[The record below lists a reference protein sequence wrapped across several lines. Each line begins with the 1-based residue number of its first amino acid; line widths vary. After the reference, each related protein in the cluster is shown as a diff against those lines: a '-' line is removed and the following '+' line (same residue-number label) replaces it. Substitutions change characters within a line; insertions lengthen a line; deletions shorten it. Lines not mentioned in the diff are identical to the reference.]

1 MFMEERLEK
10 ILDLIKENNKVFVKD
25 LSKQFNVTE
34 SMIRKDLNNLQK
46 EGLVERTYGG
56 AILPRGIA
64 ENSTMDKRLEKDT
77 KIKEI
82 IAKKAFNV
90 INDFDTIFLDISSTN
105 YILAKLL
112 SKSDKKITI
121 ITNMVEISSLFNNP
135 NSDIELICIGGL
147 YNKKLGGV
155 TGSEAI
161 SSISKYRFNKS
172 FMGICGINIS
182 NRSIYNF
189 DLEEGNTKNA
199 IISSSKEVY
208 LLLQN
213 EKFDLDGAYR
223 FASLEEADFIIT
235 ESTPSPKILES
246 LQKIKIEVL

>member
-82 IAKKAFNV
+82 IAKKAFDV

-235 ESTPSPKILES
+235 ESTPNPKILES

>member
-82 IAKKAFNV
+82 IAKKAFDV

-213 EKFDLDGAYR
+213 EKFDFDGAYR

-235 ESTPSPKILES
+235 ESTPNPKILES

>member
-1 MFMEERLEK
+1 MFMEERLSK

-34 SMIRKDLNNLQK
+34 SMIRKDLNKLQK
-46 EGLVERTYGG
+46 KGLVERTYGG

-82 IAKKAFNV
+82 IAKKAFDV

-112 SKSDKKITI
+112 SKSNKNITI

-213 EKFDLDGAYR
+213 EKFNLDGAYR
-223 FASLEEADFIIT
+223 FASLEKADFIIT
-235 ESTPSPKILES
+235 ESIPNPEILES